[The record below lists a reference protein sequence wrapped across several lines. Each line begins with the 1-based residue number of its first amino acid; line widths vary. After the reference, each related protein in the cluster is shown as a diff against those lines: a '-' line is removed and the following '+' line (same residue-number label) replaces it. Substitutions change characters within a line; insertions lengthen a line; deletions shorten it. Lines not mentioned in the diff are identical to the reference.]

1 MIINLETT
9 LKSKH
14 ESQYKCKLDDVL
26 SKLKVSSAVLLLG
39 VLAGCSASKEPNYY
53 SLTTHVIPSTSAQ
66 VRVIEVLPVGLAD
79 RLNRIPLVVQEQDG
93 MSQVLND
100 ERWTSTLSA
109 ELRDGLSAGLQQKL
123 GAVDR
128 YNSGMTGGK
137 AAYRIAADFSRFDIV
152 DRSAETTNSAV
163 AQREIVV
170 AVAWTIKYDDP
181 NRPLSSIKTA
191 QATQATGQLSCR
203 MMFNQTVVS
212 KNNQMVDAVNTSRQ
226 SLNQVVDAVAQS
238 VLAVERRS
246 QVSIAGVTCA

>member
-1 MIINLETT
+1 MIINLEAT
-9 LKSKH
+9 LKSKR
-14 ESQYKCKLDDVL
+14 ESKYKCKLDDVL

-39 VLAGCSASKEPNYY
+39 VLTGCSASKEPNYY
-53 SLTTHVIPSTSAQ
+53 SLTPQVIPSASAQ

-93 MSQVLND
+93 KSHVLND

-152 DRSAETTNSAV
+152 DRSAATTHSAV

-181 NRPLSSIKTA
+181 NRPLSSSKTA
-191 QATQATGQLSCR
+191 QAIQATGPLSCR
-203 MMFNQTVVS
+203 MLLNQVVIS

-226 SLNQVVDAVAQS
+226 SLNQVIDAVAQS

-246 QVSIAGVTCA
+246 QVSITGVTCA